1 MNSDSHLK
9 TFSEI
14 QRWDS
19 AKSRHWSNLDNWLNH
34 NHKKA
39 ISDEEAMFSQETGDL
54 VALVS
59 EQKSPLENL
68 VELFPRLLQ
77 ARAFRPGKKSSRIQS
92 DTTIYYSKTR
102 LRNITFGV
110 IIGIG
115 LLLLLGPMWA
125 LQFVGNNV
133 KRLAIITGFIMLFTA
148 VLASATVAKPFEVLA
163 ATAA

>member
-1 MNSDSHLK
+1 MKTDNYLV

-19 AKSRHWSNLDNWLNH
+19 AKTRHRNNLDNWLHH

-39 ISDEEAMFSQETGDL
+39 ISDEEAMFSRESGDL

-59 EQKSPLENL
+59 DEKSPLESL
-68 VELFPRLLQ
+68 VERFPRLLK
-77 ARAFRPGKKSSRIQS
+77 AKVLRSEGKSSQIQT
-92 DTTIYYSKTR
+92 DTTAYYSKKR
-102 LRNITFGV
+102 LRNIAFGV
-110 IIGIG
+110 IIGVG

-125 LQFVGNNV
+125 LQFVGDNI
-133 KRLAIITGFIMLFTA
+133 KRLLIITSFIMLFTA
-148 VLASATVAKPFEVLA
+148 ALASATVARPFEVLA